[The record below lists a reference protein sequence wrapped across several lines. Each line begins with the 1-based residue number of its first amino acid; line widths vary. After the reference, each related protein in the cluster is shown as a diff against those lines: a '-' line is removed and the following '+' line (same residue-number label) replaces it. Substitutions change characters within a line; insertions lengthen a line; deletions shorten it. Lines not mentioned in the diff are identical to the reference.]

1 MSDYPKA
8 TPRKK
13 MSKKKFEDV
22 LYQRYGVTHYQV
34 HHEHGDDYDAPPVKL
49 TLYYE
54 PLSEPDEMGL
64 EDRHCG
70 TWMAGECWEFL
81 PEEVNHEAS

>member
-13 MSKKKFEDV
+13 LSKKKFEDV

-49 TLYYE
+49 TLYYA
-54 PLSEPDEMGL
+54 PLSAPDEMGL